1 MIRVTRAGSKPN
13 SRNGGGNGMEYL
25 IGAILVFLAVSPV
38 VMPFFRLSEGPP
50 PESENTELQELLAE
64 KQTLYAAI
72 KELEFD
78 HQAGKLSLDDYQQTR
93 YSYELRA
100 VALFEQIDGLSDGS
114 AGKDGRSRKGQGG

>member
-93 YSYELRA
+93 RSYELRA
-100 VALFEQIDGLSDGS
+100 VALFEQIDRPREGSASDGP
-114 AGKDGRSRKGQGG
+114 GRRRESG